1 MEQKRTA
8 ISEDWMAVWIGLL
21 VFVLS
26 LGAFAGLDVL
36 GWGVTTGIWTDP
48 SKALKPV
55 SATYS
60 GLGGLGSLL
69 VTYAALLVIM
79 SAGALALRANLGK
92 FALGFTVVFW
102 VSYACWIAGSWAHIA
117 VTTAPDMR
125 KFGIGWSLKLTPE
138 AGFIVA
144 LVVGLILGNFVPSFA
159 AAIKEAVRPEWYI
172 KTAIVILGGFLGVTA
187 AEKLGLASAVMFRG
201 LCAIVEA
208 YLVYWA
214 LVYLVARKYF
224 KFSREWSAPLASGI
238 SICGVSA
245 AIATGAAIRA
255 RPVVPIMVSSLV
267 VIFAV
272 VELLAL
278 PFFAERVLHSEP
290 MVAGAWMGLAVKT
303 DGAAVASGAVA
314 DSLIVAKA
322 EAVDGVK
329 YQKGW
334 IMGAATTVKV
344 FIDIFI
350 GVWAFILAVI
360 WSSVIE
366 RKPGDRVRPREIWER
381 FPKFVIGY
389 VITFG
394 IILALCIPAS
404 KSMAALGGQSAALGK
419 QIAGAQAQRAATAP
433 GDQAAIASLDE
444 RITRDRAQMAALDGQ
459 LKGPKAT
466 MNAAKAATGA
476 GNVFRG
482 IFFAMT
488 FFTIGLVS
496 NFKKLWEEGI
506 GKLAAVYLISLFGFI
521 IWIGLA
527 ISWVFFHGVKPPL
540 AG

>member
-1 MEQKRTA
+1 MEPKRTA

-36 GWGVTTGIWTDP
+36 GWGVTTGVWTDP

-55 SATYS
+55 SAAYS

-69 VTYAALLVIM
+69 VTYGVLLVLM
-79 SAGALALRANLGK
+79 SAGALALKANLGR

-102 VSYACWIAGSWAHIA
+102 ISYACWIAGSWAHIA
-117 VTTAPDMR
+117 VTTRPDMQ

-138 AGFIVA
+138 AGFIIA
-144 LVVGLILGNFVPSFA
+144 LVVGLVLGNFVPSFA
-159 AAIKEAVRPEWYI
+159 RAIKEAVRPEWYI

-208 YLVYWA
+208 YLIYWA

-272 VELLAL
+272 VELIVL
-278 PFFAERVLHSEP
+278 PFVAEKYLRSEP

-303 DGAAVASGAVA
+303 DGAAVASGAVT

-366 RKPGDRVRPREIWER
+366 RKAGEKVRAREIWDR

-389 VITFG
+389 IVTFG
-394 IILALCIPAS
+394 VILALCIPAS
-404 KSMAALGGQSAALGK
+404 KSVAALGSQTAALGK

-433 GDQAAIASLDE
+433 SDQVAIASLDA
-444 RITRDRAQMAALDGQ
+444 RIAGDKAQLAALDGQ

-466 MNAAKAATGA
+466 MSAAKSATGE

-482 IFFAMT
+482 IFFTMT

-496 NFKKLWEEGI
+496 NFRKLWEEGI